1 MPTSHAER
9 PREEGA
15 EGVAHAFD
23 LAELD
28 GVGGVQVLL
37 QNRHGAVDGGQ
48 EELVA
53 RQNRT
58 DLRCGGEKERGTEG
72 LRERVKNEL
81 GVS

>member
-1 MPTSHAER
+1 MPTSHAEW

-28 GVGGVQVLL
+28 GVGGVQMLL

-48 EELVA
+48 QKLVA
-53 RQNRT
+53 RQNRAG
-58 DLRCGGEKERGTEG
+58 LRCGGEKFNTEG